1 MIRTLKHQ
9 FESTRRDTL
18 PDTEQSLQYN
28 WPFPVTRTISLQ
40 SFYLTLWPICIVTIL
55 APHYDDDL
63 PPHFDESSLMM
74 TATIHFDESSLMM
87 TATNRNHTQL
97 QQGCQWHTDSAHFSP
112 TDAIM
117 VIIITTIVIIIF
129 IITVFVIINIAVFV
143 LSTNNYW
150 W

>member
-40 SFYLTLWPICIVTIL
+40 SWTSSYLTLWPIYIVIIKIIL

-63 PPHFDESSLMM
+63 PPHFDN
-74 TATIHFDESSLMM
+74 DESSLMM

-117 VIIITTIVIIIF
+117 VIIITIIV
-129 IITVFVIINIAVFV
+129 IITVFVITIIAVFV

-150 W
+150 WLIPSYERKQ